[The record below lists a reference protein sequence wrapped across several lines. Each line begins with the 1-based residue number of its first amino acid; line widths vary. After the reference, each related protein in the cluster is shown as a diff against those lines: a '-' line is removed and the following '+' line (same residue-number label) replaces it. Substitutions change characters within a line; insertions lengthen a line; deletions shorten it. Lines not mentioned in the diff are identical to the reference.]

1 MTKDAPQDIDKLMI
15 DVILDKPITFTLG
28 KKYFYLMQPSFG
40 LVLIISDL
48 YKRLE
53 FDEKFLAV
61 GQTYEMLRVC
71 TEYRDTVLRII
82 ALHTFLNRADALCEE
97 KVVKRMKELKELDAA
112 DLSAMLLEVLRW
124 STYQEQFIKHIG
136 LDKEKQRRERIQSVK
151 KDKNSI
157 TFGGRS
163 IYGSLFDHA
172 AERYGWTLQYMLWG
186 ISAINLQMMLQDS
199 VQSIYLTDEDR
210 KKADISTDG
219 VYINADDKNSKEE
232 IKRYLRS
239 RNKKK

>member
-1 MTKDAPQDIDKLMI
+1 MTKEIPQDIDRLMI
-15 DVILDKPITFTLG
+15 DVILDRPITFTLG
-28 KKYFYLMQPSFG
+28 GKYFYLFQPSFG
-40 LVLIISDL
+40 LVLIVSDL

-53 FDEKFLAV
+53 FDEKFLAI
-61 GQTYEMLRVC
+61 GQQYEMLRVC

-82 ALHTFLNRADALCEE
+82 ALHTFTKRADALYEE
-97 KVVKRMKELKELDAA
+97 KVLKRMQELQELDAA

-124 STYQEQFIKHIG
+124 NTYQEQFIKHIG
-136 LDKEKQRRERIQSVK
+136 LDKEKQQRERIHSVK

-163 IYGSLFDHA
+163 IYGSLLDHA
-172 AERYGWTLQYMLWG
+172 AERYGWSLQYMLWG

-210 KKADISTDG
+210 KRANISTDG
-219 VYINADDKNSKEE
+219 VYINADDKNSKDA
-232 IKRYLRS
+232 IKEYMRR
-239 RNKKK
+239 RRKKK